1 MVLLPILQLLLLLLW
16 QWLVL
21 LPLIFLPRFSPY
33 HFPPPFPS
41 PLIYLLFL
49 PFSFTTFLTS
59 SVDTPWSALLS
70 ELPLHIQK
78 GAQM

>member
-1 MVLLPILQLLLLLLW
+1 MAVAAAATTDFPSQ
-16 QWLVL
+16 V
-21 LPLIFLPRFSPY
+21 LPLPLPSSS
-33 HFPPPFPS
+33 PS
-41 PLIYLLFL
+41 PLLYLLFL